1 MMKKDFILKKMLTRV
16 GAVGLI
22 YLTSTSSGFTQQAGP
37 DPLPQY
43 LQNLGSYFGY
53 DLTKPPQTSV
63 NTLLDGD
70 GKSVH
75 SIQKTDLLLLLGTIF
90 NYTIVNP
97 TSGSP
102 LTVLNRNQSTTGSYN
117 TSYIF
122 QNSPYSTPAQGGAGT
137 LSVNPLI
144 DQMPYQN
151 DPISQTI
158 LDMLTTPDFSF
169 CSIVPSC
176 TSNSTTKG
184 DLTSKCCGNPARY
197 QSEIGLNV
205 LGNTF
210 PNPANIESLFTLD
223 PSVIKQLNSNSLI
236 GPLLYSTSNT
246 STDQGNEN
254 SSTSTPTGLTA
265 VGQAQEAANFIRYAS
280 AVVAPPT
287 QTSLTTYQILYNQ
300 AMGLPPPTAPATT
313 AAITQTANAQQAL
326 ATYLA
331 GLRTVAAQTSVGV
344 ANLYEILSKRVSQNP
359 DGSKTATSQAL
370 NEYYMA
376 TRRLYDPTLSKGGQT
391 PQWLDQINTASSATI
406 QKEIA
411 ILLSEINYQLY
422 LSRQQ
427 QERLLLTNS
436 VMIFQLAH
444 TVQPQPLQ
452 PPQ

>member
-1 MMKKDFILKKMLTRV
+1 MKKDFILKKMITRV

-22 YLTSTSSGFTQQAGP
+22 YLTSTSSGFSQEAGS

-43 LQNLGSYFGY
+43 LQNFGSYFGY
-53 DLTKPPQTSV
+53 DLTKTPQTPV

-75 SIQKTDLLLLLGTIF
+75 AIQKTDLLLSLGTIF
-90 NYTIVNP
+90 HKIIVDP

-102 LTVLNRNQSTTGSYN
+102 LTVLNRNQSATGGYNNSYVL
-117 TSYIF
+117 
-122 QNSPYSTPAQGGAGT
+122 QNPPYNVPAQSGT
-137 LSVNPLI
+137 LSVNALI

-151 DPISQTI
+151 NPVSQTI

-176 TSNSTTKG
+176 TSGSTTKG
-184 DLTSKCCGNPARY
+184 DLTSKCCGSPAKY
-197 QSEIGLNV
+197 QSQIGLNV
-205 LGNTF
+205 LGNSF
-210 PNPANIESLFTLD
+210 PDPTNLESLFTLD
-223 PSVIKQLNSNSLI
+223 PSVIKQLNSNALI
-236 GPLLYSTSNT
+236 GPLLYSTSNA
-246 STDQGNEN
+246 SNQSN
-254 SSTSTPTGLTA
+254 SSGNAASTPVGLTA
-265 VGQAQEAANFIRYAS
+265 VGEAQEAANFIRYAS

-287 QTSLTTYQILYNQ
+287 QTNLATYQILYNQ
-300 AMGLPPPTAPATT
+300 AMGLPAPVAPATT
-313 AAITQTANAQQAL
+313 AAITRTANAQQLL

-344 ANLYEILSKRVSQNP
+344 ANLYEILSKRIPQSP
-359 DGSKTATSQAL
+359 DGSKASTSQAL

-376 TRRLYDPTLSKGGQT
+376 TRRLYDPTLSKGGQS
-391 PQWLDQINTASSATI
+391 PQWLDQINTASPATI

-411 ILLSEINYQLY
+411 VLLSEINYQLY

-444 TVQPQPLQ
+444 SVQPQPLQ